1 MWTLLASV
9 LPLGLAAA
17 VTPTL
22 FALQVLVVSG
32 PQWQRRAL
40 AVIVGTALV
49 FTVIF
54 ALVLGGLSQLPDA
67 GTGAASRWEY
77 AVELAAGLVLA
88 VVSVWLLMPHPAADA
103 KLEKRAQGYANH
115 ASIWV
120 FAGLAA
126 YMTVTDFSSIVIL
139 IPALHDITNSSVA
152 VLEKAVAVLVLMGC
166 VLLPVITPPLAVR
179 LAGESGVRAMKRV
192 YALVMGHQL
201 QVMGAVSAFVA
212 VVLIWRG
219 ASALW

>member
-1 MWTLLASV
+1 
-9 LPLGLAAA
+9 
-17 VTPTL
+17 
-22 FALQVLVVSG
+22 
-32 PQWQRRAL
+32 
-40 AVIVGTALV
+40 
-49 FTVIF
+49 
-54 ALVLGGLSQLPDA
+54 
-67 GTGAASRWEY
+67 
-77 AVELAAGLVLA
+77 VELAAGLVLA
-88 VVSVWLLMPHPAADA
+88 AVSVWLLMPHPEADA

-152 VLEKAVAVLVLMGC
+152 VLEKAVAVLILMVC
-166 VLLPVITPPLAVR
+166 VLLPVIIPPLAVR
-179 LAGESGVRAMKRV
+179 LAGERGVRAMKRV
-192 YALVMGHQL
+192 YVLVMGHQL

-212 VVLIWRG
+212 VVLTWRG

>member
-1 MWTLLASV
+1 MGSLLATV

-32 PQWQRRAL
+32 PQWQRRSG
-40 AVIVGTALV
+40 AVAGGTLLV
-49 FTVIF
+49 FAVLF
-54 ALVLGGLSQLPDA
+54 ALILGGFSQLPDA
-67 GTGAASRWEY
+67 GTGAKSTWENV
-77 AVELAAGLVLA
+77 VELGAGLLLIVL
-88 VVSVWLLMPHPAADA
+88 SIWLLLPHPETDA
-103 KLEKRAQGYANH
+103 KLEKKVSGYANH

-126 YMTVTDFSSIVIL
+126 YMTITDFSTIVML
-139 IPALHDITNSSVA
+139 VPALHDITNS
-152 VLEKAVAVLVLMGC
+152 AVAVVEKALVTAVLMIC
-166 VLLPVITPPLAVR
+166 VLLPVLVLPLAVR
-179 LAGESGVRAMKRV
+179 VAGERGVRAMKRM

-201 QVMGAVSAFVA
+201 QLMGAVSAFVA

-219 ASALW
+219 VTSLW